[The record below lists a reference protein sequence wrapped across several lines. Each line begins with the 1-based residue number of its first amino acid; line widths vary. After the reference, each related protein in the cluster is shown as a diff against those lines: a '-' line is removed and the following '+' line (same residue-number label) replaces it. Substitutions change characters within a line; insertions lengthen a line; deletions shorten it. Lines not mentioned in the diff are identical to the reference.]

1 MPITVQFDTVPTQVS
16 VPTPTVII
24 DEEILN
30 IVWQTGQYYCVIS
43 NNDYGFEIVESQVE
57 VDSGFAG
64 ASLENHFGENSEKY
78 FYNKSDNI
86 VVFESEDV
94 YMLVNVEPV
103 KNESYFSIN
112 KLEID
117 EMLLAINS

>member
-1 MPITVQFDTVPTQVS
+1 MPITVQFDTVATRVS
-16 VPTPTVII
+16 VPTPTVTI
-24 DEEILN
+24 DEEIPD

-64 ASLENHFGENSEKY
+64 AENHFGENSEKY

-94 YMLVNVEPV
+94 YMLVTVEPV
-103 KNESYFSIN
+103 KIESYFSIN

-117 EMLLAINS
+117 KMLLTINS